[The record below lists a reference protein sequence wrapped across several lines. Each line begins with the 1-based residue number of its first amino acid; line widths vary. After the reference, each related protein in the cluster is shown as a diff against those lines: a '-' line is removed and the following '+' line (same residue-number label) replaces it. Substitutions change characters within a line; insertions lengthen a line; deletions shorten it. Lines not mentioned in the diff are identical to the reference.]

1 MKKIIALFL
10 ICQSFIGY
18 TQNCPDYYFLQN
30 NKTIE
35 VSIYT
40 KKGKENGKH
49 IYTVSNPTKSANAS
63 VTSELFDKDGKSM
76 SKGTNAIKC
85 VNGALMMDIKMT
97 MTEDQQKKFADA
109 KAQSDNFIEYPAV
122 LKEGDNLKDASLTMQ
137 MKASGQDETVDLNI
151 INRKVVAKESVTSPA
166 GTWDCYKI
174 TFTSKVKITMMGMGI
189 PVSFDITE
197 WFCPGFGVVKT
208 ESRYGTTLVTSIK

>member
-1 MKKIIALFL
+1 M
-10 ICQSFIGY
+10 GY
-18 TQNCPDYYFLQN
+18 SQTCPDYYFLQN

-49 IYTVSNPTKSANAS
+49 IYTVSNPGKSANALVS
-63 VTSELFDKDGKSM
+63 SELFDKDGKSM

-85 VNGALMMDIKMT
+85 VNGALLMDIKMT
-97 MTEDQQKKFADA
+97 MNEEQQKKFANA

-137 MKASGQDETVDLNI
+137 MNSAGQDQTVDLNN
-151 INRKVVAKESVTSPA
+151 INRKVIGKESITSPA
-166 GTWDCYKI
+166 GTWDCFKI
-174 TFTSKVKITMMGMGI
+174 TFTSKVVIKTMGLSI
-189 PVSFDITE
+189 PVNIDVTE

-208 ESRYGTTLVTSIK
+208 ESKYGTTLITSIK